1 MKNKEKFKEVFGHDV
16 ETNACPQKDVECE
29 KCELF
34 NDRTCTET
42 FWNSEYIPPMN
53 QIEPVR
59 AYPCNPEKN
68 TDCKK
73 TGCYERGGFCKLTL
87 TPEYAK
93 EERNGKNES

>member
-1 MKNKEKFKEVFGHDV
+1 MTNKEKFKEVFGHDV
-16 ETNACPQKDVECE
+16 ETNACPRKDVECE

-34 NDRTCTET
+34 DDCTCTET

-59 AYPCNPEKN
+59 AYPCDPEKN

-73 TGCYERGGFCKLTL
+73 TGCYERGGPCKLTL
-87 TPEYAK
+87 NPEYAK